1 MRLPERAAQATLG
14 WEMWDRA
21 PVLSLE
27 HQGRSSDLW
36 VFTHDRMEG
45 TGGFVLEP
53 PSFYFVA
60 CAFQTLTSKSP
71 LFARA
76 LGKCAP

>member
-1 MRLPERAAQATLG
+1 MCLPERAAQATLG
-14 WEMWDRA
+14 WEMWDGA

-27 HQGRSSDLW
+27 LQGRSSDLW
-36 VFTHDRMEG
+36 VFTHDHVEG

-60 CAFQTLTSKSP
+60 CAFQTLTSKSTV
-71 LFARA
+71 FARA
-76 LGKCAP
+76 LGKYAP